1 LILDKEKFL
10 RSNKLLYWLYKI
22 QKIYKN
28 KKPNIHYGEFGED
41 IMVNRF
47 FKNKEIGLY
56 IDIGAYHPFKGSLT
70 QKLYKKGWHGVNID
84 ISKTSIDLFKI
95 ARPKDININCAI
107 GKVTEETIFFE
118 NSKINQQNSLIRQN
132 LNQKEVEIKC
142 YELNDILIFN
152 KIEKVDYINIDTEG
166 TELDVLKGLNFQ
178 KIKPSLLT
186 IEDND
191 FDLDSDSKKEKIAYM
206 KNQGYVLINNIGVTM
221 FFFKKEDIKRI
232 SNLIKI

>member
-1 LILDKEKFL
+1 MNKENFF
-10 RSNKLLYWLYKI
+10 RSNRFFYWLYKI

-47 FKNKEIGLY
+47 FKNKENGFY

-70 QKLYKKGWHGVNID
+70 QTLYGKGWSGINID
-84 ISKTSIDLFKI
+84 ISKTSVDLFKI

-107 GKVTEETIFFE
+107 GKITEETKFFQ
-118 NSKINQQNSLIRQN
+118 NSKMNQQNSLIRQN
-132 LNQKEVEIKC
+132 SNQVEVKIKC
-142 YELNDILIFN
+142 YKLNDILTSN

-166 TELDVLKGLNFQ
+166 TELDVLKGLDFK

-186 IEDND
+186 IEDNH
-191 FDLDSDSKKEKIAYM
+191 FDLDSDSKKKKKNYM
-206 KNQGYVLINNIGVTM
+206 KNQGYVQINNIGVTM
-221 FFFKKEDIKRI
+221 FFIKREDIKQI
-232 SNLIKI
+232 SNFIRI

>member
-1 LILDKEKFL
+1 MDKEKFL

-191 FDLDSDSKKEKIAYM
+191 FDLDSDSKKEKIDYM

>member
-1 LILDKEKFL
+1 MDKEKFL
-10 RSNKLLYWLYKI
+10 RNNKLLYWLYKI

-166 TELDVLKGLNFQ
+166 TELDVLKGLSFQ

>member
-1 LILDKEKFL
+1 MDKEKFL

>member
-1 LILDKEKFL
+1 M
-10 RSNKLLYWLYKI
+10 RSNNLLYWLYKI

-28 KKPNIHYGEFGED
+28 KKPNTHYGEFGED

-47 FKNKEIGLY
+47 FKNKKIGFY

-70 QKLYKKGWHGVNID
+70 QKLYKKGWHGINID

-107 GKVTEETIFFE
+107 GKVTEETIFFQ

-132 LNQKEVEIKC
+132 PNQKEVKIKC
-142 YELNDILIFN
+142 YELNDVLTFN

-191 FDLDSDSKKEKIAYM
+191 FDLDSNSKKEKIDYM
-206 KNQGYVLINNIGVTM
+206 KNKGYILINNIGVTM
-221 FFFKKEDIKRI
+221 FFFKKEDIKQI